1 MSRPVHWSFSGA
13 GLLGGYFV
21 GVWER
26 LVAGDVPS
34 ALFCP
39 ARSRFVGTSAG
50 SFVAVACAS
59 GVSQA
64 DAADT
69 FARLLQSVH
78 NASPLRGA
86 LGCELLSL
94 VRPEL
99 EALLPEDAHERCSGR
114 VEVALVDSRSFPRL
128 VATRRSTFE
137 SRSDLVD
144 ACLASAYLPGITS
157 SAHPAPTHFSGLLDG
172 GILDNFPRGSE
183 PGSRTIIVSPF
194 GGDFDISPT
203 SSADGSDAGTAPWRV
218 PISPGVW
225 IDVASVKQLHRV
237 VRLGEPAAAEE
248 LVRQGFDDCSRF
260 LRRNGHV

>member
-1 MSRPVHWSFSGA
+1 MGGPREGWETARRLDGVAALKKGARKRFRAKAGLFHRADSAASEKVRWSRPESSEIKSGVRSSVRCPSRRRAGMSRPVHWSFSGA

-86 LGCELLSL
+86 
-94 VRPEL
+94 P
-99 EALLPEDAHERCSGR
+99 
-114 VEVALVDSRSFPRL
+114 FP
-128 VATRRSTFE
+128 
-137 SRSDLVD
+137 
-144 ACLASAYLPGITS
+144 
-157 SAHPAPTHFSGLLDG
+157 
-172 GILDNFPRGSE
+172 
-183 PGSRTIIVSPF
+183 
-194 GGDFDISPT
+194 
-203 SSADGSDAGTAPWRV
+203 
-218 PISPGVW
+218 
-225 IDVASVKQLHRV
+225 
-237 VRLGEPAAAEE
+237 
-248 LVRQGFDDCSRF
+248 
-260 LRRNGHV
+260 